1 MVALITPDDP
11 MYFTESSS
19 APYDRHHY
27 RVVYSNDQ
35 SVDVASWEE
44 ARALWFEAPPQF
56 LKCVEVLDIPLK
68 KVKTGKGFK

>member
-19 APYDRHHY
+19 APYDRHNY

-44 ARALWFEAPPQF
+44 ARALWFEAPPKF
-56 LKCVEVLDIPLK
+56 LKCVEVLDIPK